1 MPDEAT
7 AAQRPAET
15 SKQHPAQQKSKPD
28 GSGGS
33 PFSAAADTVNEWEG
47 FTPGR
52 WQNAVDVRDFI
63 QRNVAPYDGDESF
76 LAGPSERTK
85 AVWA

>member
-33 PFSAAADTVNEWEG
+33 PFSAAAD
-47 FTPGR
+47 
-52 WQNAVDVRDFI
+52 A
-63 QRNVAPYDGDESF
+63 A
-76 LAGPSERTK
+76 
-85 AVWA
+85 WAKDPDWIVPIL